1 MFVHKS
7 SCILAKGRLTLVE
20 VFGLLLPFC
29 FQSSSTIAGEGSL
42 IVAMFQPENW
52 NLSTYLQKEVCLRQK
67 SRVEL
72 FQKLSSSWNLDE
84 IFFKDVSK
92 NSLWLQ
98 LSPKIPVLWKLGM
111 YPRDEYWLCDSQH
124 VSVRALENHWLLLF
138 DKKANDV
145 SWYIIGGKSIV
156 FAVIRFFSYLRFCN
170 IQFFKEKERIPVKFQ
185 AFLAISLSRDYG
197 NLVGSKLKQS
207 ISHLKRWG
215 RGQLSLQ

>member
-72 FQKLSSSWNLDE
+72 FQKLSWNLDE
-84 IFFKDVSK
+84 IF
-92 NSLWLQ
+92 LEEM
-98 LSPKIPVLWKLGM
+98 SPKIAFGYNWVQKFLWKLGM

>member
-67 SRVEL
+67 SQVEL

-145 SWYIIGGKSIV
+145 SWYIIGGKAIV
-156 FAVIRFFSYLRFCN
+156 FAVIRLFSFVSVTFNSSKRR
-170 IQFFKEKERIPVKFQ
+170 KEFQ
-185 AFLAISLSRDYG
+185 L
-197 NLVGSKLKQS
+197 NSKLSWLFHFQG
-207 ISHLKRWG
+207 IMG
-215 RGQLSLQ
+215 I

>member
-156 FAVIRFFSYLRFCN
+156 FAVIRFL
-170 IQFFKEKERIPVKFQ
+170 I
-185 AFLAISLSRDYG
+185 
-197 NLVGSKLKQS
+197 
-207 ISHLKRWG
+207 
-215 RGQLSLQ
+215 